1 MSTAVAIGAV
11 ERDTGLSK
19 DTLRVWERRY
29 NFPQPSRD
37 AFGERLYPTEQIDK
51 LRAIKRLMDQGL
63 RPGKIMHHSLDELMH
78 LGCPRAAAFEP
89 AAPAELGA
97 LMDLIRQHEMDALR
111 RAMGQTALKHGL
123 AHFVLN
129 LVAPLNVMVG
139 DAWIGGQL
147 EVFEE
152 HLYTEVLQG
161 VLRNA
166 IATVPRHAGSPR
178 VLLTTLP
185 QEEHGLGLLMVEA
198 LLTLDGA
205 HCVSLGVETP
215 VADIVRAAASQRS
228 DIVAL
233 SFSSAYPV
241 NQLLSGL
248 TQLRSALPDTV
259 DLWAGGSAT
268 SMSRKT
274 PEQVSLLP
282 SLGAIQTALHA
293 WRTRLLAT

>member
-37 AFGERLYPTEQIDK
+37 AFGERLYPAEQIDK

-63 RPGKIMHHSLDELMH
+63 RPGKIVHHSLDELMH
-78 LGCPRAAAFEP
+78 LGRPPAAAAET

-97 LMDLIRQHEMDALR
+97 LMDMIRQHETDALR
-111 RAMGQTALKHGL
+111 RAMGQTVLKHGL

-129 LVAPLNVMVG
+129 LVAPLNAMVG
-139 DAWIGGQL
+139 DAWIAGRL

-185 QEEHGLGLLMVEA
+185 QEEHGLGLLMAEA

-205 HCVSLGVETP
+205 HCVSLGVATP
-215 VADIVRAAASQRS
+215 VADIVRAAASQRT

-233 SFSSAYPV
+233 SFSGAYPA
-241 NQLLSGL
+241 NQVLAGL
-248 TQLRSALPDTV
+248 TQLRSVLPAAV
-259 DLWAGGSAT
+259 ELWAGGAAA
-268 SMSRKT
+268 SMLRRP
-274 PEQVSLLP
+274 PECVCLLP
-282 SLGAIQTALHA
+282 SLAAMQETLSVWRARRLHA
-293 WRTRLLAT
+293 